1 MSKSKKA
8 SPHAG
13 NSRSQ
18 DFKLRPIAVACSGLL
33 FMTASAY
40 AEDIVTPVAE
50 DAPAAAGTLEAVV
63 VTGLRHSIETSIA
76 TKKNSDSIV
85 EVVTAEDI
93 GKLPDVSIAENLARL
108 PGLTA
113 QRVDGRAQSISIRG
127 MGPKYGVTLLNNREM
142 VSTGDSRSFEYDQF
156 PSELLSSAIVY
167 KTPDAS
173 LSAMGLS
180 GTVNLK
186 TVRPL
191 DFNERKVSL
200 NIRAERAGNGELIN
214 GTDDLGGRFSASY
227 IDQFADGKVGI
238 SLGYAHLDNPGQEKF
253 LKTWGWQDAAAYN
266 PSWCGGPCGF
276 SNRPGILPGQIA
288 PTGFEV
294 GVNST
299 DRRRDGF
306 MGILEF
312 KPNDKFHSQVDL
324 FYSKFNQESKMAEMQ
339 GYTGFW
345 GGATYANTT
354 ADFGGAV
361 TGADITFPAGFGSDN
376 FRFMNRFNK
385 RKDDTFAIGWNNE
398 LKLDKWKFAVDLSYS
413 RAKRDEYNGEQYA
426 QLAIPASVRYG
437 IQSIRP
443 LSNYAAP
450 GVARLSEIWD
460 GHVGRAS
467 MPHVKDDMKA
477 FQLTAERVFD
487 DSPVTSVEGGVK
499 YSDRTKKM
507 NRAEEY
513 YFLNGGASSAA
524 IDFPVSVPG
533 AGGIPGWDYKATLAN
548 NIYVEDALTSNPWNV
563 PGRRWGVEEKVTTLF
578 AKMNFDVDMKVPVR
592 GNLGVQAIHT
602 KSSSDGYYWTEGRL
616 LPVTKSNSYTDVL
629 PSLNMTFDFGNLIS
643 KGLLAR
649 FGAARELARPVMD
662 EMRAGGEASIG
673 VTPPMIWS
681 GKGGNPYLE
690 PWKAN
695 AYDLSL
701 EKYFGKRSYVAA
713 AYFHKKLLNPIFAH
727 STTYD
732 FSGIP
737 LPADTAAALAANPG
751 WPTPSSIGTYS
762 APDNGKQ
769 AGSVR
774 GVELSTSLDF
784 GLLSDKLDGFGFI
797 GSVSKT
803 KSNVTERG
811 TNMYGD
817 PVSTSSP
824 LEGLSGIVR
833 SLTAYYE
840 RYGFS
845 ARISSRYRSGSSVM
859 TRNQFG
865 DPALS
870 VIEPE
875 KIVDLQ
881 LGYSFET
888 GQLKGLSL
896 TFQVNNLTDAPYKT
910 SVTSDDDH
918 MRVLPER
925 YNEYGRQFLL
935 GATYKF

>member
-1 MSKSKKA
+1 MSK
-8 SPHAG
+8 PIHRG
-13 NSRSQ
+13 SRKLGAQSTT
-18 DFKLRPIAVACSGLL
+18 FKLRPIVAACS
-33 FMTASAY
+33 MMMVST
-40 AEDIVTPVAE
+40 VVH
-50 DAPAAAGTLEAVV
+50 AAGETSATAIDTGETVV

-76 TKKNSDSIV
+76 TKKESDSIV

-127 MGPKYGVTLLNNREM
+127 MGPKYGVTLLNNREI

-180 GTVNLK
+180 GTVNLL

-200 NIRAERAGNGELIN
+200 NIRAERAGNGELID
-214 GTDDLGGRFSASY
+214 GTDDFGGRFSASY

-238 SLGYAHLDNPGQEKF
+238 SLGYAHLDNPGQEKYH
-253 LKTWGWQDAAAYN
+253 KTWGWQDATAYQ
-266 PSWCGGPCGF
+266 PSWCGGGCSF
-276 SNRPGILPGQIA
+276 SNRPGVLPGQIA
-288 PTGFEV
+288 PTGFET

-306 MGILEF
+306 MGVLEF

-324 FYSKFNQESKMAEMQ
+324 FYSKFYQASKMAEMQ

-345 GGATYANTT
+345 GAATYANTT
-354 ADFGGAV
+354 VDSRGVVTSADLM
-361 TGADITFPAGFGSDN
+361 FPAGIGPAGNSVNDN
-376 FRFMNRFNK
+376 FRFMNRYNK
-385 RKDDTFAIGWNNE
+385 REDDTLAIGWNNE
-398 LKLDKWKFAVDLSYS
+398 LKLNKWKLGVDLSYS

-426 QLAIPASVRYG
+426 QLATPGSAHWDIKS
-437 IQSIRP
+437 SSP
-443 LSNYAAP
+443 LGDYAAP
-450 GVARLSEIWD
+450 GAAKLVTLF
-460 GHVGRAS
+460 GHGGRAS

-477 FQLTAERVFD
+477 FQLTAERMFD
-487 DSPVTSVEGGVK
+487 DSPVTSVAGGVK
-499 YSDRTKKM
+499 YSVRTKDM
-507 NRAEEY
+507 NRKEDY
-513 YFLNGGASSAA
+513 YNLNGAGNPAA
-524 IDFPVSVPG
+524 PIDFPVGVPG
-533 AGGIPGWDYKATLAN
+533 FDGVPGWNYKATLAN
-548 NIYVEDALTSNPWNV
+548 NYTIVDALASQPWNI
-563 PGRRWGVEEKVTTLF
+563 PGRRWGVEEKVTTVF

-602 KSSSDGYYWTEGRL
+602 ESTSDGHYFSGGKVL
-616 LPVTKSNSYTDVL
+616 SVTKDNDYNDVL
-629 PSLNMTFDFGNLIS
+629 PSLNMTFDFGNLIA
-643 KGLLAR
+643 KGLYTR

-662 EMRAGGEASIG
+662 DLRAGGEAG
-673 VTPPMIWS
+673 MGTTLPMTWS

-690 PWKAN
+690 PWRAI
-695 AYDLSL
+695 AYDFSL

-713 AYFHKKLLNPIFAH
+713 AYFRKRLLNPIFAQ
-727 STTYD
+727 TTTFN

-737 LPADTAAALAANPG
+737 LPDAAAAALAANPS
-751 WPTPSSIGTYS
+751 WPTPSSTGTYT
-762 APDNGKQ
+762 APDNGKK
-769 AGSVR
+769 AGKVE

-803 KSNVTERG
+803 RSNITERG
-811 TNMYGD
+811 TNIYGD
-817 PVSTSSP
+817 PISTSTP

-845 ARISSRYRSGSSVM
+845 ARINSRYRSGSSVM

-881 LGYSFET
+881 LGYAFET
-888 GQLKGLSL
+888 GQLKGLSV
-896 TFQVNNLTDAPYKT
+896 TFQVNNLTDEPYRT
-910 SVTSDDDH
+910 SVTSDDGH
-918 MRVLPER
+918 KMVLPER
-925 YNEYGRQFLL
+925 YNLYGRQYLL